1 MTIRDEV
8 TRTVV
13 ETSTEEEDRES
24 LPQGLGRR
32 LLSLVAGPF
41 YFIFIGVCVVSF
53 FYFWLIDVQRV
64 RLGHSRPLAKMPR
77 PRLRLS
83 QKKKRISTHG

>member
-13 ETSTEEEDRES
+13 ETTTEEEDRES

-41 YFIFIGVCVVSF
+41 YFIFIGMCVCVLF
-53 FYFWLIDVQRV
+53 PF
-64 RLGHSRPLAKMPR
+64 
-77 PRLRLS
+77 LS
-83 QKKKRISTHG
+83 LVD

>member
-1 MTIRDEV
+1 MMTIRDEV

-13 ETSTEEEDRES
+13 ETTTEEDRES

-41 YFIFIGVCVVSF
+41 YFYWCVCVLFPFLFLV
-53 FYFWLIDVQRV
+53 D
-64 RLGHSRPLAKMPR
+64 
-77 PRLRLS
+77 
-83 QKKKRISTHG
+83 